1 MRYLLVD
8 GMLSGTGVRDATGG
22 GYVDLAELGLLPN
35 VVQLITG
42 WLARYQIAYYR
53 QFDDPREVQA
63 LDEIGLELCGRLAQE
78 LPGSKIGYFSAAR
91 MEKLK
96 FA

>member
-8 GMLSGTGVRDATGG
+8 GMLSGTGVRDAIGG

-42 WLARYQIAYYR
+42 WLARYETAHYR
-53 QFDDPREVQA
+53 QFDEPQEVQA
-63 LDEIGLELCGRLAQE
+63 LDEIGLELCDRLARNFRE
-78 LPGSKIGYFSAAR
+78 TRLDTFPLLVWKS
-91 MEKLK
+91 
-96 FA
+96 

>member
-8 GMLSGTGVRDATGG
+8 GMLSGTGVRDAIGG
-22 GYVDLAELGLLPN
+22 EYVDLAELGLLPN

-42 WLARYQIAYYR
+42 WLTRYQAAHCR
-53 QFDDPREVQA
+53 QFDDPREVQT

>member
-8 GMLSGTGVRDATGG
+8 GMLSGTGVRDATCG
-22 GYVDLAELGLLPN
+22 GYVEGVLPN

-42 WLARYQIAYYR
+42 WLARYETAHYQ

-78 LPGSKIGYFSAAR
+78 LPGNKIGYFSAAR